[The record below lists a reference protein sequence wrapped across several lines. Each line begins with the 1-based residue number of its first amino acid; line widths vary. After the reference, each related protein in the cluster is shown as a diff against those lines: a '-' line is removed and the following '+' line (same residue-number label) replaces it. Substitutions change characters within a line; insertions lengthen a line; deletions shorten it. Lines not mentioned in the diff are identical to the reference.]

1 MSKLRYDYPF
11 KGRFKVTCPFGRVG
25 NWQCG
30 WHIGVDIVGEDKQV
44 LAIADGVVIGINDH
58 GKAYGNHVTVRH
70 DDNMVSLY
78 AHLASVNVIVGQ
90 KVKLGGKIG
99 VMGASGNASGA
110 HLHLEL
116 HINAYR
122 YPQKGSTA
130 LDCKWLVDPL
140 GWIEDHV
147 GGEEMPEVKDLQIW
161 SRETGKAVIVKA
173 VNISGSNYIKL
184 RDIEKLACLE
194 VSFADGKVWVG

>member
-1 MSKLRYDYPF
+1 MIYNYPF
-11 KGRFKVTCPFGRVG
+11 RGRFNVTCPFGRKG

-44 LAIADGVVIGINDH
+44 LAIADGTVIGINNH

-70 DDNMVSLY
+70 EDNMVSLY

-90 KVKLGGKIG
+90 KVKMGTKIG
-99 VMGASGNASGA
+99 VMGATGNAAGA

-122 YPQKGSTA
+122 YPQAGSTA
-130 LDCKWLVDPL
+130 NDCKWLVDPL
-140 GWIEDHV
+140 GWIEDRI
-147 GGEEMPEVKDLQIW
+147 GGEDMPEVKDLQIW
-161 SRETGKAVIVKA
+161 RKETGKAVIVKA
-173 VNISGSNYIKL
+173 VNIDGSNYIKL
-184 RDIEKLACLE
+184 RDLEKLTNLE
-194 VSFADGKVWVG
+194 VSFVDGKVYVG